1 MLEADTCQL
10 EVTRDIL
17 SLIHAC
23 QFCHACMQSLCHC
36 QVLPWHYKNGKF
48 VVSIIWT
55 TAVMH
60 ACIACTIHALTLLD
74 DLDLGLVYFKF
85 MSFTRNMRNAVCS
98 IIVPCID
105 FYFLILSSYPG
116 HSKKSIYS
124 DLISTKGTHILR
136 NEGFHAS
143 TLAGLAREIGSSWS
157 QGQPNQNKIR
167 NSTTRVFPLFTQIS
181 NCYERCIFKRVF
193 AVASSL

>member
-1 MLEADTCQL
+1 
-10 EVTRDIL
+10 
-17 SLIHAC
+17 
-23 QFCHACMQSLCHC
+23 
-36 QVLPWHYKNGKF
+36 
-48 VVSIIWT
+48 
-55 TAVMH
+55 MH

-85 MSFTRNMRNAVCS
+85 MSFTRNMMRNAVCS

-124 DLISTKGTHILR
+124 DLISTMIGTHILR
-136 NEGFHAS
+136 NEGFHTS

-181 NCYERCIFKRVF
+181 NCYERCIFNESICGSFFFVNSAETIEILTLCRNCAGAIQNKI
-193 AVASSL
+193 SLLPPADTAQQW